1 MGLTL
6 KNLIAKKPIR
16 VRDVKSIPQREVL
29 PLKQVKTFTA
39 YLTKDIRIP
48 SQMQHTAVG
57 AKTIYAVDLEK
68 GDKVSVTEFFDGE
81 TFYMINGQSWYLNES
96 KKKRDL
102 KEVQEGKKQIPDNGF
117 GSGSLMFFYKYGLG
131 KNPSAEQIQKK
142 IDEPIKRPFSFSGVF
157 SYAGNKEAIFIK
169 KNDFALNR
177 ETAMNTKT
185 MQGGSNTMGDTNK
198 KAEDKYSKKVRKKY
212 IIYGLIAVA
221 GYFAYKKF
229 KK

>member
-1 MGLTL
+1 MSLITL
-6 KNLIAKKPIR
+6 KDLIANKQIR

-48 SQMQHTAVG
+48 SQMQRDMVG
-57 AKTIYAVDLEK
+57 AKTLYAVDLEK

-81 TFYMINGQSWYLNES
+81 TFYMINGQSWYFNES
-96 KKKRDL
+96 KKKREL
-102 KEVQEGKKQIPDNGF
+102 KEVQEGKKEIPNNGF
-117 GSGSLMFFYKYGLG
+117 YGGSGSSMFFYQYGLG

-142 IDEPIKRPFSFSGVF
+142 IDEPIKRPFSFSGVI
-157 SYAGNKEAIFIK
+157 SYGGNKEAIFIK
-169 KNDFALNR
+169 KNDFSLNR

-185 MQGGSNTMGDTNK
+185 K
-198 KAEDKYSKKVRKKY
+198 KLTQKSKKNY
-212 IIYGLIAVA
+212 LMYGLIAVA

>member
-1 MGLTL
+1 MALTL
-6 KNLIAKKPIR
+6 KDLLAKKQTR

-48 SQMQHTAVG
+48 SEMQHTSVG
-57 AKTIYAVDLEK
+57 AKTLYAVDLEK

-102 KEVQEGKKQIPDNGF
+102 KAVQEGKKEIPDNGF
-117 GSGSLMFFYKYGLG
+117 GGSLIFFYKYGLG

-142 IDEPIKRPFSFSGVF
+142 IDEPIKRPYSFSGVIN
-157 SYAGNKEAIFIK
+157 YGGNKEAIFVK

-177 ETAMNTKT
+177 ETAMSTTKKNTNI
-185 MQGGSNTMGDTNK
+185 S
-198 KAEDKYSKKVRKKY
+198 SKSQKNYLV
-212 IIYGLIAVA
+212 YGLIAVV